1 MPSSSSLG
9 SPHVGWLRACDGPPW
24 TQGGSEPSHLRGGV
38 EGAAAENVRARSGD
52 VKGTTHPR
60 CLAAAPELGLERE
73 FELEVRPVA
82 RARLQD
88 KLRQIEAAMCG
99 APPTCTGCGGGM
111 KNRGRKRSSFVTRF
125 GTMELRPV
133 TYLCA
138 ACRRQVRPALERPRG
153 EAGHLSGCLARLL
166 ALLAIVVPYAMAAQL
181 ACHFFGIDVSAMA
194 VRSEEHT
201 SELQS

>member
-1 MPSSSSLG
+1 ME
-9 SPHVGWLRACDGPPW
+9 A
-24 TQGGSEPSHLRGGV
+24 
-38 EGAAAENVRARSGD
+38 
-52 VKGTTHPR
+52 
-60 CLAAAPELGLERE
+60 
-73 FELEVRPVA
+73 RPVA

-194 VRSEEHT
+194 VWRAVQRLRASVDNYVEAQARYYANPHREAQACRDRLWRS
-201 SELQS
+201 